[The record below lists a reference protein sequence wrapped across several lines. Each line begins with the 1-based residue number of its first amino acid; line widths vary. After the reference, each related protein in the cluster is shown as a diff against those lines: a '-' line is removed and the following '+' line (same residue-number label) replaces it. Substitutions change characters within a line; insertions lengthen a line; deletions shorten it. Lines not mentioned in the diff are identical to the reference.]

1 MNKALTGGEL
11 LPGKKNR
18 VVRYGDVV
26 SKTFSDRSRFQMEKE
41 IGDLL
46 ENSCILTPAR
56 LSVDE
61 PGLVIKY
68 ENIKGTP
75 AVDLIED
82 VELSQARIIFS
93 KICAW
98 LAEFYTLILREKG
111 RQWILGDIHL
121 RNFLYE
127 EASGQI
133 YGLDFEECRC
143 GRIESDAARLYVF
156 ILHYDPAFTLRKKT
170 LAALVR
176 ENLTVSLGLD
186 ETFFQAEVERETRE
200 LLIRRAGKP

>member
-1 MNKALTGGEL
+1 MNNLTCGER
-11 LPGKKNR
+11 LPSKKNE
-18 VVRYGDVV
+18 VVRYGDIV
-26 SKTFSDRSRFQMEKE
+26 SKTFSDHSRFQMEKE

-46 ENSCILTPAR
+46 EKSSLLTPTR

-61 PGLVIKY
+61 PGLTIKY
-68 ENIKGTP
+68 EYVKGTP

-82 VELSQARIIFS
+82 IELSQARKVFS

-98 LAEFYTLILREKG
+98 LVGFYNLTLREKG
-111 RQWILGDIHL
+111 CQCILGDIHL

-133 YGLDFEECRC
+133 YGFDFEECRC

-156 ILHYDPAFTLRKKT
+156 ILHYDPALTQRKKT

-176 ENLTVSLGLD
+176 DNLAVSMGLD
-186 ETFFQAEVERETRE
+186 SPFFQAEVERETRE
-200 LLIRRAGKP
+200 LLVRRAGKQ